1 MTRTVIGLFLL
12 AGDTAAMVRIEPVA
26 SSYVLIFGLQTLVMT
41 RITTELFL
49 PTGDTAATV
58 CYEPPLYPNTELI
71 LRLLDSG
78 NDTDHDRTVLA
89 RRRHGSNGV
98 L

>member
-26 SSYVLIFGLQTLVMT
+26 SSYVLNFGLQTLVMT

-58 CYEPPLYPNTELI
+58 CYGTPFISEYRSHLEVV
-71 LRLLDSG
+71 RFWQ
-78 NDTDHDRTVLA
+78 
-89 RRRHGSNGV
+89 
-98 L
+98 